1 MDHLKLSDELRSM
14 LIESAA
20 WAKADITPTR
30 LDEASS
36 EVAEKTKETE
46 ETEEVVEESSEEESH
61 ACPLCSSQL
70 SESLEEEAII
80 DHLNVV
86 MGLVDRLSQMNE
98 GDEDIENVIATA
110 VSELL
115 LQNETEEE

>member
-30 LDEASS
+30 LDESS
-36 EVAEKTKETE
+36 SDTVE
-46 ETEEVVEESSEEESH
+46 ETEEVFEEEESSEEEEAH

-70 SESLEEEAII
+70 SESLGEEAIL

-98 GDEDIENVIATA
+98 GDEDIESVIVDT

>member
-20 WAKADITPTR
+20 WAKADIPPTR
-30 LDEASS
+30 LDESSS
-36 EVAEKTKETE
+36 EVAEEIE
-46 ETEEVVEESSEEESH
+46 ETEEVVEESSEEEAH

-70 SESLEEEAII
+70 SESIEEEAIL
-80 DHLNVV
+80 DHLNMV

-98 GDEDIENVIATA
+98 GDEDIESVIANT